1 MPFDLQSLKKE
12 LQPSA
17 LKERAQNINDR
28 YSSPSTAST
37 GYGSSGS
44 GSSARPRPST
54 KLPSSSS
61 TARRQPAAS
70 PAASKPPPP
79 LPPHRTV
86 APGLPRRDNSYS
98 NSQSSSTTTPSSSI
112 DWSHLSP
119 HDKDEF
125 FNLLDGVSRGCSDR
139 TPRYLAPSIMLT
151 NTQWVIC
158 HLQFFSSRQGVASA
172 LRVDPHADV
181 VGPPLEPQM
190 GITRADVEGRDD
202 NHVR

>member
-125 FNLLDGVSRGCSDR
+125 FNLLDG
-139 TPRYLAPSIMLT
+139 
-151 NTQWVIC
+151 
-158 HLQFFSSRQGVASA
+158 FFSSRQGVASA

-202 NHVR
+202 NH